1 MLFLKAPILFRRFPR
16 LQTKKKKKKNSM
28 QYHLFSHSLCKQLDQ
43 IIIFNSLKKQNV
55 FTVVQNKECKLK
67 SHLSNMCQL
76 FFVFFLNIFI

>member
-1 MLFLKAPILFRRFPR
+1 
-16 LQTKKKKKKNSM
+16 M

-67 SHLSNMCQL
+67 SHFSNMCQL
-76 FFVFFLNIFI
+76 FCFFFKHFYIKPNTCI